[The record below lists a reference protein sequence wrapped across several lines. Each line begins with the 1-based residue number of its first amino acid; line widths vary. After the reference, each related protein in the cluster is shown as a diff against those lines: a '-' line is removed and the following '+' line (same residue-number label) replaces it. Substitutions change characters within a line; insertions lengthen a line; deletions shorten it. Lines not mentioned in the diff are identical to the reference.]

1 MGGGGV
7 LVMAYTAHL
16 QAKDLHHQCSVCQ
29 PLAVN
34 DGHSRGTG
42 VCCPAS
48 PLPNRHSESIYTSSN
63 VCIIVWH
70 HNRGKFSCENAS
82 YLLFIS
88 LDIRTKYAIIGRQ
101 TVNSCENRTVGDEF
115 QMEPVSLVTWIS
127 LADWVVNSR
136 RYRTCCES
144 M

>member
-1 MGGGGV
+1 
-7 LVMAYTAHL
+7 MAYTAHL

-115 QMEPVSLVTWIS
+115 QMEPVSLVT
-127 LADWVVNSR
+127 
-136 RYRTCCES
+136 
-144 M
+144 